1 MFGFTVLCVR
11 ESVCVCVR
19 ALSLPSWDH
28 TFRCV
33 YVRCAMNGFT
43 VLRFPFYDSVV
54 YVFTVYGVQS
64 GVQGLGLDFCVENLG
79 FGV

>member
-1 MFGFTVLCVR
+1 
-11 ESVCVCVR
+11 
-19 ALSLPSWDH
+19 
-28 TFRCV
+28 
-33 YVRCAMNGFT
+33 MNGFT